1 MYCNRELGH
10 DMIFSLSPFIYSL
23 VKLQKIMF
31 ILSLDGL
38 A

>member
-10 DMIFSLSPFIYSL
+10 DMIFSLSAFIYSL
-23 VKLQKIMF
+23 VKFQKIMF
-31 ILSLDGL
+31 ILSPDGL